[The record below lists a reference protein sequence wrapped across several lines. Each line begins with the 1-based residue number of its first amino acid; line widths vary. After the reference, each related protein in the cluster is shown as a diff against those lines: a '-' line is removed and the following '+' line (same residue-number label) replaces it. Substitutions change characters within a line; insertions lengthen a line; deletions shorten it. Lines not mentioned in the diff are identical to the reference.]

1 MKFNKLMMVSVV
13 TIVGLSAL
21 LTGCG
26 NKGDSKSE
34 VKQTASTDGGTPSK
48 PATTDFYKGK
58 TLTVIVPYGPGGGYD
73 QWSRIIAP
81 YMQKYLGASKVDV
94 VNAPGGGG
102 IVGTNK
108 IYTAKP
114 DGLTIGDTNAGGNV
128 FDQMM
133 NAEGAKYD
141 VKKFNWIGRP
151 DHDPSII
158 AVRPDGPYKTFE
170 DFAKTKTT
178 IKALATGKGD
188 AQYNATVITLNAF
201 GIPFTMVAAFDGSK
215 EEKAAFLR
223 GNGDTMTVS
232 SSDIKEI
239 QDKASAFILNSA
251 ENFDKL
257 KEVPTVLDM
266 AKKLGLGNDKIN
278 ALKAMSDVM
287 DLGHSFFAPPGV
299 PQDRLDT
306 LRKAFEQSVK
316 DPNFVAEATKTG
328 LYVGFV
334 SGEELQKMTANAL
347 LGADKL
353 KPLLQT
359 K

>member
-1 MKFNKLMMVSVV
+1 MRFNKLMVASVV
-13 TIVGLSAL
+13 TTIGLSAL
-21 LTGCG
+21 LAGCG
-26 NKGDSKSE
+26 NAGDSKTT
-34 VKQTASTDGGTPSK
+34 VKQTASTESK
-48 PATTDFYKGK
+48 SSANDFYKGK

-73 QWSRIIAP
+73 QWARIIAP
-81 YMQKYLGASKVDV
+81 YMQKYLGASKVEV

-128 FDQMM
+128 FDQI
-133 NAEGAKYD
+133 NGTAGAKYD

-158 AVRPDGPYKTFE
+158 AVRPDGPFKTFDE
-170 DFAKTKTT
+170 FAKTKKT

-201 GIPFTMVAAFDGSK
+201 GIPFDMVAAFDGSK

-239 QDKASAFILNSA
+239 KDKATAMILNSA
-251 ENFDKL
+251 ESSDKL
-257 KEVPTVLDM
+257 NNVPTVLDM
-266 AKKLGLGNDKIN
+266 AKKFNLSNDKVD
-278 ALKAMSDVM
+278 ALKEMSEVM
-287 DLGHSFFAPPGV
+287 DLGHSFFAPSGV
-299 PQDRLDT
+299 PKDRIDA
-306 LRKAFEQSVK
+306 LRKAFEQSAK
-316 DPNFVAEATKTG
+316 DPNFVAEATKAG

-334 SGEELQKMTANAL
+334 SGEELQKMTANTLA
-347 LGADKL
+347 GSDKL
-353 KPLLQT
+353 KRFLQT